1 MENRPTLEDEWT
13 DRIYAAFNKKKRLDT
28 AKRTDGENDCVRDL
42 VVMTK
47 EQEEMALVVEEE
59 KQKARDMCLQLF
71 DETKT
76 VIRACDI
83 PFHGWTSSEV
93 VMMMLEDVVHQEC
106 RQCNILIFQWNYSRT
121 QLSSKDLSEKQS
133 EDGIRINSNRSWDT
147 K

>member
-106 RQCNILIFQWNYSRT
+106 CH
-121 QLSSKDLSEKQS
+121 
-133 EDGIRINSNRSWDT
+133 
-147 K
+147 